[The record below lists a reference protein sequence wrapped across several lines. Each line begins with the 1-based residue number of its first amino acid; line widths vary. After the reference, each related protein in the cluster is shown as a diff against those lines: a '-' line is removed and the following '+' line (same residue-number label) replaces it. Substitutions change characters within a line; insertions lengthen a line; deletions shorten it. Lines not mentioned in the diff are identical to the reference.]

1 MTVSDLLEQPCINKS
16 DNNKVVTSNKLLINS
31 LFHTCW
37 QLGTSSAN
45 TTCWQTCYNMRV
57 FACVWIEIII
67 AQIICTRV
75 RAWKHKRPFDL
86 FVMMQSHTRVL
97 PSRNNAWSYILR
109 NMWHFQTELTLNSTP
124 LMFVFVLRFLNPQ
137 YLSFLKCFWVNFYDP
152 TSIFCL
158 MQEGSLRHIW

>member
-1 MTVSDLLEQPCINKS
+1 M
-16 DNNKVVTSNKLLINS
+16 LINS
-31 LFHTCW
+31 FFHTCW

-45 TTCWQTCYNMRV
+45 TTRWQTCYKMWV